1 MAFLEEEENLLTQ
14 IPSPPSPL
22 LRFNFEDSR
31 ASTPVSL
38 ISLGGEGGTITPS
51 PLKGEGWGEGISW
64 LGGGIPQAHA
74 ATDYTSRYPT
84 VNGHKL

>member
-1 MAFLEEEENLLTQ
+1 MGEE
-14 IPSPPSPL
+14 
-22 LRFNFEDSR
+22 
-31 ASTPVSL
+31 
-38 ISLGGEGGTITPS
+38 GTITPS

-64 LGGGIPQAHA
+64 LGGAFIPQAHA